1 MQIQNVNIKNFKGV
15 RSYEGEIKGKNVY
28 LMGANGSGKTS
39 FIDAIW
45 CGLTGKNLPPTPI
58 TDDGKRG
65 LIEIDLGD
73 FIARTKFKKGRAAE
87 FEIEN
92 KLFTEEA
99 DKFVK
104 APRSFMEQK
113 LGILNFDINDFF
125 KKSAAEQVKYYS
137 KIMNEDFTDIDSEI
151 EEIVESRKFDKRKL
165 AEIGKD
171 INYFNEDLAK
181 RDLVSVL
188 ELSKKLDIEKEKK
201 VNYDRVV
208 GGVGNRTSRIILLKE
223 EIEQLQKELN
233 DGEKWVETKENQPDE
248 LAIESLKN
256 EIQNSEKTND
266 EIREAKAAQ
275 KADQDTEELKNSIKE
290 QNDAIELL
298 KIQKAARISRLIKID
313 GLEYSIAEE
322 RFLWEGLPFD
332 PKQTNTASQLI
343 AGMKIGSTLLNELKI
358 LKVDASLIDKVQFN
372 KVLEWADNEGIEL
385 FVELVDREAAK
396 LVISVQDES

>member
-1 MQIQNVNIKNFKGV
+1 M
-15 RSYEGEIKGKNVY
+15 
-28 LMGANGSGKTS
+28 
-39 FIDAIW
+39 
-45 CGLTGKNLPPTPI
+45 
-58 TDDGKRG
+58 
-65 LIEIDLGD
+65 
-73 FIARTKFKKGRAAE
+73 
-87 FEIEN
+87 
-92 KLFTEEA
+92 
-99 DKFVK
+99 
-104 APRSFMEQK
+104 
-113 LGILNFDINDFF
+113 
-125 KKSAAEQVKYYS
+125 
-137 KIMNEDFTDIDSEI
+137 
-151 EEIVESRKFDKRKL
+151 
-165 AEIGKD
+165 
-171 INYFNEDLAK
+171 
-181 RDLVSVL
+181 
-188 ELSKKLDIEKEKK
+188 DIEKEKK
-201 VNYDRVV
+201 TTFDRIS
-208 GGVGNRTSRIILLKE
+208 GGRLERVTKIELLKA
-223 EIEQLQKELN
+223 EIKTLDKEV
-233 DGEKWVETKENQPDE
+233 DDAENWLHNEDNHPDAI
-248 LAIESLKN
+248 AIESLQN

-275 KADQDTEELKNSIKE
+275 KADQETEELKNSIKE

>member
-28 LMGANGSGKTS
+28 LTGANGSGKTS

-99 DKFVK
+99 DKFVR